1 MNLNDLKAV
10 WARVSYEDKQGI
22 LLVLGFITICVTAG
36 LAIAFLIVEE
46 LLMLGVALVVLSGL
60 KMVIYNP
67 LMKAWR
73 EHDESVR
80 TLEER
85 YPSENRKNS
94 TGTSTESNSE

>member
-1 MNLNDLKAV
+1 MNLKDLKAI

-22 LLVLGFITICVTAG
+22 LLALGFITICVTAG
-36 LAIAFLIVEE
+36 VAVAFFLVEE
-46 LLMLGVALVVLSGL
+46 LLFLGVALVVLSGL

-73 EHDESVR
+73 EHDQFIR

-85 YPSENRKNS
+85 YPPKNYKNS
-94 TGTSTESNSE
+94 AGTSTESNSE

>member
-22 LLVLGFITICVTAG
+22 LLALGLITICVTTG

-73 EHDESVR
+73 EHDQFVR

-94 TGTSTESNSE
+94 AGTSTESNSE

>member
-22 LLVLGFITICVTAG
+22 LLALVFITICVTAWVG
-36 LAIAFLIVEE
+36 IAFLLVEE
-46 LLMLGVALVVLSGL
+46 LLMLGIALVVLSGL

-73 EHDESVR
+73 EHDQFVR

-94 TGTSTESNSE
+94 TGAGTESNSE